1 MTRSLQIALLLIA
14 TSTIMTVAQAQNIYR
29 CGDSYSQSPC
39 PGGMAI
45 DAGDSRTKGQK
56 AQADADTQRDRQA
69 ANALEKERL
78 KQEAAASAGTQKTGT
93 TKAPAAAAAPHQ
105 GSRKK
110 HKEPAYFTARTA
122 GDKKADKK
130 KSEKSAAP

>member
-1 MTRSLQIALLLIA
+1 MIPVRSFAMFLIA
-14 TSTIMTVAQAQNIYR
+14 TCALLTRAEAQNVYR

-39 PGGMAI
+39 PGGVAI
-45 DAGDSRTKGQK
+45 DASDSRTKGQK

-78 KQEAAASAGTQKTGT
+78 KQEAAVTPAPPKADAAKTS
-93 TKAPAAAAAPHQ
+93 AAATPHP
-105 GSRKK
+105 SRKKK

-122 GDKKADKK
+122 ADKKADKK
-130 KSEKSAAP
+130 KSAAAP

>member
-1 MTRSLQIALLLIA
+1 MMHARPFAMFFIAACALLTRA
-14 TSTIMTVAQAQNIYR
+14 EAQNIYR

-39 PGGMAI
+39 PGGVAI
-45 DAGDSRTKGQK
+45 DANDSRTKGQK

-78 KQEAAASAGTQKTGT
+78 KQEAAATPTPPKANAAKTS
-93 TKAPAAAAAPHQ
+93 AAAAAPHP
-105 GSRKK
+105 SRKKK

-122 GDKKADKK
+122 ADKKAEKK
-130 KSEKSAAP
+130 KSAAAP

>member
-1 MTRSLQIALLLIA
+1 MIRTRSFAIFFIATCALLTRA
-14 TSTIMTVAQAQNIYR
+14 KAQNVYR

-39 PGGMAI
+39 PGGVAI
-45 DAGDSRTKGQK
+45 DASDSRTKGQK

-69 ANALEKERL
+69 AQALEKERL
-78 KQEAAASAGTQKTGT
+78 KQEAAANAGTQKAEA
-93 TKAPAAAAAPHQ
+93 TKAPAAAAAPHP
-105 GSRKK
+105 SSKKK

>member
-1 MTRSLQIALLLIA
+1 MIHARPIAIFFIA
-14 TSTIMTVAQAQNIYR
+14 SCTMLTVAKAQNVYR

-39 PGGMAI
+39 PGGVAI
-45 DAGDSRTKGQK
+45 DASDSRTKGQK

-78 KQEAAASAGTQKTGT
+78 KQEAAA
-93 TKAPAAAAAPHQ
+93 APAPQKAGAAKASTAAATPRPR
-105 GSRKK
+105 GKKK

-122 GDKKADKK
+122 GDQKAEKK
-130 KSEKSAAP
+130 KSAAAP